1 MMPPQ
6 TFAPWLAT
14 DLAAQPAEGTGF
26 MRRDAGAYDSQ
37 ASHYAS
43 LGNDR
48 PDPTG
53 ATGLLTNAPFGF
65 APPNQA
71 SEMSPAGTWDGMPST
86 NQNPFKRDGAGP
98 LIQLAQYAPARPGL
112 PILPGPFLP
121 GSPENTKWAEGFI
134 GSHVRAGREIGNWIR
149 GILHNESDDPADKP
163 AETPIGRRGQ
173 PIKVIPGTNKPAD
186 IGGRIYSGHGID
198 QMQGRG
204 VTPTPVE
211 DVIQNGQKSPGN
223 NPGEMV
229 HEAGGVR
236 VVTGADGQVITVVTI
251 PRGK

>member
-14 DLAAQPAEGTGF
+14 DLAAQPAVDTGF

-48 PDPTG
+48 PDQTG

-71 SEMSPAGTWDGMPST
+71 SEMSPAGAWDGMPST

-98 LIQLAQYAPARPGL
+98 LIQLAQYVPARPGL